1 MTPFQMVLTVAYIG
15 GIILLVTYGYRL
27 LFHFARGG
35 EAATLASTP
44 DQKEAGATG
53 VQEGTLVHRN
63 EAVTSASEEDPT
75 IVDAFIER
83 FFPKVASVLTFFLLF
98 GFAWLMSLQWALN
111 GGLPIRVS
119 VVLAIAVA
127 LPAPFYRDLW
137 RGRTWALSTTA
148 GVGFIATLMGV
159 ILFLGRPEIRVIIGA
174 AFWATLTY
182 FSGRIVRDRFRRA
195 RRT

>member
-44 DQKEAGATG
+44 DRMEAGVTG
-53 VQEGTLVHRN
+53 VPEGTLVHRN
-63 EAVTSASEEDPT
+63 EAVASASEEDPT
-75 IVDAFIER
+75 MVDAFIER
-83 FFPKVASVLTFFLLF
+83 FFPKVASVLAFFLIF

-119 VVLAIAVA
+119 VFLAISVA

-137 RGRTWALSTTA
+137 RGRTWALSTTS
-148 GVGFIATLMGV
+148 GVAFIATLMGV
-159 ILFLGRPEIRVIIGA
+159 ILFLRGPEMRVIIGA